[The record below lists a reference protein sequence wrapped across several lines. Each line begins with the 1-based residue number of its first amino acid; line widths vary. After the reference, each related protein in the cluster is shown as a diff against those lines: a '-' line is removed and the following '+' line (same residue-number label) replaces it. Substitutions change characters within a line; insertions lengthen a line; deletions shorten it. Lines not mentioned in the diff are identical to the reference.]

1 MKKIMTKYSG
11 VIFLYSVIVL
21 GVFALNARCKY
32 LNEIEQIEK
41 EYDEFEIIMLIYQK
55 ALNSIVEKF
64 TNLKMVQP

>member
-1 MKKIMTKYSG
+1 MKIIMTKYSG

-41 EYDEFEIIMLIYQK
+41 YNVLAMEVSE
-55 ALNSIVEKF
+55 
-64 TNLKMVQP
+64 